1 MGFLDFIN
9 AFCYPEFMRI
19 LLQRVSEAQVT
30 VGGGLKG
37 KVGRG
42 LLLLVGVGPEDTE
55 ENARFLAD
63 KCANLRIFED
73 EAGKMNLSLLNVE
86 GQALVVSQF
95 TLYGDCKKGR
105 RPSFVGAAPPEMA
118 DKLYLKFVDFL
129 RELGVHVETG
139 EFGAHMMVSLTNDG
153 PVTLMLES

>member
-1 MGFLDFIN
+1 
-9 AFCYPEFMRI
+9 MRI

>member
-1 MGFLDFIN
+1 
-9 AFCYPEFMRI
+9 
-19 LLQRVSEAQVT
+19 
-30 VGGGLKG
+30 
-37 KVGRG
+37 
-42 LLLLVGVGPEDTE
+42 
-55 ENARFLAD
+55 
-63 KCANLRIFED
+63 
-73 EAGKMNLSLLNVE
+73 LLNVE